1 MPRLPRIPK
10 RKLPTPVKLARK
22 YNQVAPLIGQG
33 FSLHQQGKLKEAQT
47 IYEKVLAI
55 QSNHFDALQLLGTL
69 SLQTKEYTK
78 AVDFLTK
85 ALKLNPD
92 YAEAYSNRGLALREL
107 KRLDEALVS
116 YDRAISIKPD
126 YAEAYFNRGNALKEL
141 KRLDEALVSYDRA
154 ISIKPD
160 HAEAYFNRGN
170 ALIELKRLD
179 EALVSYDRAI
189 SIKPDHADA
198 YSNRG
203 NALRELKR
211 LDEALASYD
220 RAISIRLD
228 HADAYSNRGVVLQEL
243 LRLDEALASYDR
255 AISIKPDYADAYSN
269 RGDALRELKR
279 LDEALASYDRA
290 ISIKPDYADAY
301 SNRGNALRE
310 LKRLDEAL
318 VSYDRAISIRPDH
331 AEAYSNRGVVL
342 QEFLRLDEALA
353 SYDRAISIKPDY
365 ADAHSNLSLCHLLEG
380 NFQDGWQEYEWRLK
394 RKNIK
399 KTAGIRNFS
408 QPLWLGKESLKDK
421 TILLH
426 SEQGLGDTIQF
437 CRYALLVV
445 QLGAN
450 AILEVQRPLVNLL
463 KNLEGISQIF
473 SQGDTLPEFDY
484 QCPLLSLPLAFKTDL
499 HSIPPVSQHITSDR
513 EKVTKW
519 KTKLRDNFK
528 LRVGLVW
535 SGSAGH
541 ENDHNRSLTLAQLL
555 PHLSSNMEYVC
566 LQKEVRDI
574 DKVLLEQHSELKYFS
589 DALEDFTDT
598 AALCEL
604 MDFVISVDTSVAH
617 LACTLGKQTWVILP
631 YSPDW
636 RWLLD
641 RDDNPWY
648 PEAKLY
654 RQEKIGD
661 WDSVLRKVNFDLEE
675 LVNLKR

>member
-92 YAEAYSNRGLALREL
+92 YAEAYSNRGL
-107 KRLDEALVS
+107 
-116 YDRAISIKPD
+116 
-126 YAEAYFNRGNALKEL
+126 
-141 KRLDEALVSYDRA
+141 
-154 ISIKPD
+154 
-160 HAEAYFNRGN
+160 
-170 ALIELKRLD
+170 
-179 EALVSYDRAI
+179 
-189 SIKPDHADA
+189 
-198 YSNRG
+198 
-203 NALRELKR
+203 
-211 LDEALASYD
+211 
-220 RAISIRLD
+220 
-228 HADAYSNRGVVLQEL
+228 
-243 LRLDEALASYDR
+243 
-255 AISIKPDYADAYSN
+255 
-269 RGDALRELKR
+269 
-279 LDEALASYDRA
+279 
-290 ISIKPDYADAY
+290 
-301 SNRGNALRE
+301 ALRE

-604 MDFVISVDTSVAH
+604 MDVVISVDTSVAH